1 MIYRRKARDGLIDG
15 ANGQA
20 RFEPPAWSNWAI
32 LDARTTVF
40 GPVRPMPIVP
50 TPRARTPAAA
60 GGEAQIDAKSKKGV
74 QHEDF
79 PGGHPSK
86 YYSRPSTLNCG
97 VLMGSGALALRRYDR
112 TRGISAEETIC
123 AFRNGGSCGQAWRVE
138 ALTFDPP
145 ARFAIMIYRR
155 KARDGLIDGANGQAR
170 FEPPAWSNWAI
181 LDARTTV
188 FGPVR
193 PMPIVPTP
201 RARTP
206 AAAGPI

>member
-15 ANGQA
+15 ANRQA
-20 RFEPPAWSNWAI
+20 RFEPPAWSKWAI

-40 GPVRPMPIVP
+40 GP
-50 TPRARTPAAA
+50 
-60 GGEAQIDAKSKKGV
+60 
-74 QHEDF
+74 
-79 PGGHPSK
+79 
-86 YYSRPSTLNCG
+86 
-97 VLMGSGALALRRYDR
+97 
-112 TRGISAEETIC
+112 GISAEETIC

-155 KARDGLIDGANGQAR
+155 KARDGLIDGANRQAR
-170 FEPPAWSNWAI
+170 FEPPAWSKWAI

>member
-15 ANGQA
+15 ANRQA
-20 RFEPPAWSNWAI
+20 RFEPPAWSKWAI

-60 GGEAQIDAKSKKGV
+60 
-74 QHEDF
+74 
-79 PGGHPSK
+79 
-86 YYSRPSTLNCG
+86 
-97 VLMGSGALALRRYDR
+97 
-112 TRGISAEETIC
+112 
-123 AFRNGGSCGQAWRVE
+123 GSCGQAWRVE

-155 KARDGLIDGANGQAR
+155 KARDGLIDGANRQAR

>member
-15 ANGQA
+15 ANRQA
-20 RFEPPAWSNWAI
+20 RFEPPAWSKWAI

-40 GPVRPMPIVP
+40 GPRW
-50 TPRARTPAAA
+50 
-60 GGEAQIDAKSKKGV
+60 
-74 QHEDF
+74 
-79 PGGHPSK
+79 
-86 YYSRPSTLNCG
+86 
-97 VLMGSGALALRRYDR
+97 YDR

-155 KARDGLIDGANGQAR
+155 KARDGLIDGANRQAR
-170 FEPPAWSNWAI
+170 FEPPAWSKWAI